1 MPEHKKALEAPHRAS
16 APAHSPS
23 LKEREWDGESVE
35 AALLARGV
43 KPTSTRLLVYR
54 ALAQKRHPMSL
65 RELDDALDTVDRST
79 IFRTLTL
86 LLAHH
91 LVHVIEG
98 GAGTA
103 LYEICEGHDHCSLDD
118 QHAHFFCT
126 SCQRT
131 FCFHSLHV
139 PQPAMPEGFT
149 ATSVNYLVKGLCPD
163 CANAQV

>member
-1 MPEHKKALEAPHRAS
+1 MEKNNNAQGPTHLHHREGLGGGSAIASFLE
-16 APAHSPS
+16 
-23 LKEREWDGESVE
+23 
-35 AALLARGV
+35 ARGV

-54 ALAQKRHPMSL
+54 ALAEHHHPMSL
-65 RELDDALDTVDRST
+65 RELDDALDTVDRSS

-103 LYEICEGHDHCSLDD
+103 LYEVCEGHDHCSLSD
-118 QHAHFFCT
+118 QHAHFYCT

-139 PQPAMPEGFT
+139 PQPEMPAGFT
-149 ATSVNYLVKGLCPD
+149 ATAINYLVKGLCPD
-163 CANAQV
+163 CAASPVK